1 MAALLTGMGS
11 DGADGLLALRQAGA
25 ETIAQDEASCVV
37 FGMPRGAVARG
48 AALHVST
55 LLQMPTL
62 ISECFGRVASGVARA
77 S

>member
-1 MAALLTGMGS
+1 
-11 DGADGLLALRQAGA
+11 
-25 ETIAQDEASCVV
+25 
-37 FGMPRGAVARG
+37 MPREAIARG